1 MKQKAKVQIENISFS
16 YRRLYLVLV
25 DGGVKRVPRSR

>member
-1 MKQKAKVQIENISFS
+1 MEYNSFCIIYLNS

-25 DGGVKRVPRSR
+25 SYNDIFKLRLN